1 MAPSQEPLSLEKSLL
16 LGKVH
21 SQVLGLGY
29 RHLCGAEGII
39 WSVEPLKSVRLPHSV
54 PVRFGELIKAQVVF
68 KSILA
73 LTLSCI
79 ILHLLC
85 MCAQSPDQPG
95 ICRGFVKPL

>member
-1 MAPSQEPLSLEKSLL
+1 MEKSLL

-73 LTLSCI
+73 LTPQVYHPASS
-79 ILHLLC
+79 LHVC
-85 MCAQSPDQPG
+85 PVS
-95 ICRGFVKPL
+95 